1 MEQNAAGQRSST
13 LDVDDDYSKYEV
25 TSRAEILTILRGMQE
40 QGSQITFYFNEGY
53 DFLLTTLVDIAADGR
68 TLTFDYGSNMEMNK
82 RALLIDHLDA
92 VSSKEKVKI
101 QFVLDGLDSIKFE
114 GRDAFLGNVP
124 SSLVRLQRR
133 DDFRLSTPMANPIKC
148 RIPIP
153 QQDGSLKSVVATLVD
168 ISGGGMGL
176 TVPPNEAGFQVD
188 AEFSNVRF
196 DLPKVGTVT
205 AELRILNI
213 YEVTLPSG
221 KIHQRA
227 GCQFIKL
234 PVPMMTLIQRYIIQ
248 VERERKSREM

>member
-1 MEQNAAGQRSST
+1 MAENATGQQGST

-25 TSRAEILTILRGMQE
+25 TSKTEILSILRGMQE
-40 QGSQITFYFNEGY
+40 QGTLITFYFNEGY

-82 RALLIDHLDA
+82 RALAIDHLDC

-101 QFVLDGLDSIKFE
+101 QFALDGLDSIKFR

-133 DDFRLSTPMANPIKC
+133 EDFRLTTPMANPIKC

-168 ISGGGMGL
+168 ISGGGLGL
-176 TVPPNEAGFQVD
+176 TVPPNEGGFKVG

-196 DLPKVGTVT
+196 ELPKVGIIT
-205 AELRILNI
+205 AEMRVLNI

-234 PVPMMTLIQRYIIQ
+234 PGPMMTLIQRYIIQ
-248 VERERKSREM
+248 V